1 MNKLSLEIHDDVISA
16 LKKIK
21 EIDGTSVE
29 VEIPEGAVLLDN
41 VINLKLLE
49 KKAADFNKSLHFHTT
64 DVVGKTVISLL
75 DDDREEMEGMLTKHV
90 NLDELEEVED
100 ITPSTSRFRLPLPS
114 FRLPSFK
121 YILPAVLLLLIGGG
135 VIFYLTAKAPHAY
148 ASIVVNSQPLAKSI
162 PIKVVLGETTSVDGK
177 ILKGIK
183 YEVTVTEENT
193 IDTTGEVEEG
203 KKATGEIKITNK
215 KTDEVKLKKGTKLQ
229 YSEDDDDL
237 IFVLT
242 SEVTI
247 PAAVIKV
254 EDPVPPATEGKTT
267 TTLGEKTV
275 KVEAEKIGSAYNI
288 DEDDSLRISGYKES
302 ELSAKA
308 EDDFKG
314 GSSEKVKV
322 VAEEDTDLVTK
333 DLAPKLI
340 EKSEQLLKE
349 KQTTS
354 SRFISGALKTEIQK
368 SELSAKVGEKADKLT
383 VKQSSI
389 SSGLFYS
396 KAELDSLVDNLVDQ
410 FIPEGYKLSSKD
422 REVNVEVLGESDN
435 SVLSLEEAD
444 LQITLKTY
452 VIPDIDPESLKQ
464 ELAGKNLNDAKKILG
479 GVRNIMSYDLR
490 LDKSIPI
497 PFFQKIPSN
506 VESITLEV
514 ELND

>member
-29 VEIPEGAVLLDN
+29 VEIPDGAVLLDN

-90 NLDELEEVED
+90 SMDELEEVED
-100 ITPSTSRFRLPLPS
+100 ITPNTSRFRLPLPS
-114 FRLPSFK
+114 FHLPSFK
-121 YILPAVLLLLIGGG
+121 YILPIVLLLVIGGG
-135 VIFYLTAKAPHAY
+135 VMFYLTAKAPQAY

-162 PIKVVLGETTSVDGK
+162 PIKVVLDETTSVDGK

-203 KKATGEIKITNK
+203 KKASGEIKITNK
-215 KTDEVKLKKGTKLQ
+215 TLDDVKLKKGSKLTVDN
-229 YSEDDDDL
+229 DDDDL
-237 IFVLT
+237 EFVTLA
-242 SEVTI
+242 EVTV
-247 PAAVIKV
+247 PAKV
-254 EDPVPPATEGKTT
+254 ENPKDPLKPELQTY
-267 TTLGEKTV
+267 TLGEKKV
-275 KVEAEKIGSAYNI
+275 DVEASVIGSVYNI
-288 DEDDSLRISGYKES
+288 DEDESLRVSGYKES

-308 EDDFKG
+308 EEDFKG
-314 GSSEKVKV
+314 GSSEKIKV
-322 VAEEDTDLVTK
+322 VAEEDIELVTK

-340 EKSEQLLKE
+340 EKSEKLLKE

-396 KAELDSLVDNLVDQ
+396 KAELDALVDNLVDQ
-410 FIPEGYKLSSKD
+410 FIPEGYKLSSKG

-452 VIPDIDPESLKQ
+452 VIPDINPEGLKQ
-464 ELAGKNLNDAKKILG
+464 ELAGKSLNDAKKVLG

-497 PFFQKIPSN
+497 PFFQKIPSD
-506 VESITLEV
+506 VDSITLEV

>member
-21 EIDGTSVE
+21 EIDGISVE
-29 VEIPEGAVLLDN
+29 VEIPDGAILLDN

-75 DDDREEMEGMLTKHV
+75 DDDREEIEGMLTKHV
-90 NLDELEEVED
+90 SMDALEEVED
-100 ITPSTSRFRLPLPS
+100 IAPSTSRFRLPLPS
-114 FRLPSFK
+114 LRLPSFK
-121 YILPAVLLLLIGGG
+121 YIIPIFLVLMIGGG
-135 VIFYLTAKAPHAY
+135 ITFYLTAKAPQAY

-162 PIKVVLGETTSVDGK
+162 PVKVVLDETTSVESK

-203 KKATGEIKITNK
+203 KKSSGEIKITNK
-215 KTDEVKLKKGTKLQ
+215 TLDDIKLKKGSKLTVDT
-229 YSEDDDDL
+229 DDDDL
-237 IFVLT
+237 GFVTLA
-242 SEVTI
+242 EVTV
-247 PAAVIKV
+247 PAKIENP
-254 EDPVPPATEGKTT
+254 EDPLKPGQQTF
-267 TTLGEKTV
+267 TLGEKKV
-275 KVEAEKIGSAYNI
+275 DVEASAIGSVYNI
-288 DEDDSLRISGYKES
+288 KEDKSLRVSGYKES
-302 ELSAKA
+302 EISAKA
-308 EDDFKG
+308 EEDFKG
-314 GSSEKVKV
+314 GSSEKIRV
-322 VAEEDTDLVTK
+322 VADEDIELVTK

-396 KAELDSLVDNLVDQ
+396 KAELDALVDNLVDQ
-410 FIPEGYKLSSKD
+410 FIPEGYKLSSKG

-452 VIPDIDPESLKQ
+452 VIPDIDPEGLKQ
-464 ELAGKNLNDAKKILG
+464 ELAGKSLADAKKVLG

-497 PFFQKIPSN
+497 PFFQKIPSDID
-506 VESITLEV
+506 SITLEV

>member
-29 VEIPEGAVLLDN
+29 VEIPDGAALLDN

-90 NLDELEEVED
+90 SMDELEEVED

-114 FRLPSFK
+114 FHFPSLK
-121 YILPAVLLLLIGGG
+121 YILPIVLLLIIGGG
-135 VIFYLTAKAPHAY
+135 AMFYLTSKAPQAY

-162 PIKVVLGETTSVDGK
+162 PIKVVLDETTSVDGK

-203 KKATGEIKITNK
+203 KKASGEIKITNK
-215 KTDEVKLKKGTKLQ
+215 TLDDIKLKKGSKLTVDN
-229 YSEDDDDL
+229 DDDDL
-237 IFVLT
+237 EFVTLA
-242 SEVTI
+242 EVTV
-247 PAAVIKV
+247 PAKV
-254 EDPVPPATEGKTT
+254 ENPEDPLKPGQQTF
-267 TTLGEKTV
+267 TLGEKKV
-275 KVEAEKIGSAYNI
+275 DVEASSIGSVYNI
-288 DEDDSLRISGYKES
+288 KEDKSLRVSGYKES

-308 EDDFKG
+308 EEDFKG
-314 GSSEKVKV
+314 GSSEKIKV
-322 VAEEDTDLVTK
+322 VAEADIELVTK

-396 KAELDSLVDNLVDQ
+396 KAELDALVDSLVDQ
-410 FIPEGYKLSSKD
+410 FIPEGYKLSSKG

-452 VIPDIDPESLKQ
+452 VIPDIDPEGLKQ
-464 ELAGKNLNDAKKILG
+464 ELAGKSLADAKKVLG

-497 PFFQKIPSN
+497 PFFQKIPSD
-506 VESITLEV
+506 VDSITLEV

>member
-1 MNKLSLEIHDDVISA
+1 MNKLTLEIHDDVISA
-16 LKKIK
+16 LKKIRD
-21 EIDGTSVE
+21 IDGTSVE
-29 VEIPEGAVLLDN
+29 VEIPDGAILLDN

-64 DVVGKTVISLL
+64 DVIGKTVISLL
-75 DDDREEMEGMLTKHV
+75 DDDKEEMEGMLTKHV
-90 NLDELEEVED
+90 TMDDLEEVVD
-100 ITPSTSRFRLPLPS
+100 ITPATSRFSFHMPS
-114 FRLPSFK
+114 FHLPRFN
-121 YILPAVLLLLIGGG
+121 YLLPIVLLLVVAGGG
-135 VIFYLTAKAPHAY
+135 MFYFTTKAPKAY
-148 ASIVVNSQPLAKSI
+148 ASIVVNSQPLTKSI
-162 PIKVVLGETTSVDGK
+162 PIKVVLDETTSVDSK

-183 YEVTVTEENT
+183 YAVTVTEENT
-193 IDTTGEVEEG
+193 IETTGEVEEG
-203 KKATGEIKITNK
+203 KKASGEVKITNK
-215 KTDEVKLKKGTKLQ
+215 TLDDIKLKKGTKLTI
-229 YSEDDDDL
+229 ENDDSDL
-237 IFVLT
+237 EFITLAEITV
-242 SEVTI
+242 
-247 PAAVIKV
+247 PAKV
-254 EDPVPPATEGKTT
+254 ENPEDPLNPGQQTF
-267 TTLGEKTV
+267 TLGEK
-275 KVEAEKIGSAYNI
+275 KVDIEAAKIGSSHNI
-288 DEDDSLRISGYKES
+288 KEDKALRVSGYKES

-308 EDDFKG
+308 EEDFKG

-322 VAEEDTDLVTK
+322 VATEDIELVTK
-333 DLAPKLI
+333 DMAPKLI

-354 SRFISGALKTEIQK
+354 SRFISGAIKTEIQK
-368 SELSAKVGEKADKLT
+368 SELSAKEGEKAEKLT

-396 KAELDSLVDNLVDQ
+396 KAELDALVDSLVDQ
-410 FIPEGYKLSSKD
+410 FIPDGYKLSSKG

-452 VIPDIDPESLKQ
+452 VIPDINPEKLKQ
-464 ELAGKNLNDAKKILG
+464 ELAGKSLADARKVLG

-497 PFFQKIPSN
+497 PFFQKIPSD